1 MEYTLFLIALEIATT
16 YSTITLVLKKGGF

>member
-16 YSTITLVLKKGGF
+16 YSTVILVLKKGGF